1 MSKKS
6 NKLWIEAQEILI
18 EQLNIQKENAE
29 MNIELNKK
37 SLKNTKESIKHE
49 ENILKKFLETY
60 KNNYFA
66 LTKSEIN

>member
-1 MSKKS
+1 MSTKS

-18 EQLNIQKENAE
+18 KQLNLQKENAE
-29 MNIELNKK
+29 MNIELNKM

-60 KNNYFA
+60 K
-66 LTKSEIN
+66 S